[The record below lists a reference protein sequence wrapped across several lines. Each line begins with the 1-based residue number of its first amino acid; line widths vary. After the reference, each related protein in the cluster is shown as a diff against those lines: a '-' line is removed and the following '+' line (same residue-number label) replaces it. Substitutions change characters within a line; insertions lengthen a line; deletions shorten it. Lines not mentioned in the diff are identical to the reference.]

1 MPSGL
6 LRDSPNRYFCTKF
19 VRVRRPV
26 KVFCQLMFCVAV
38 TRRQLPAVVQLK
50 SEARINLI
58 GGPRDR
64 LYPDLCKWLI
74 GMPSVY
80 PFH

>member
-26 KVFCQLMFCVAV
+26 KVFCQLVFCVAV
-38 TRRQLPAVVQLK
+38 LPAGSFL
-50 SEARINLI
+50 
-58 GGPRDR
+58 
-64 LYPDLCKWLI
+64 WL
-74 GMPSVY
+74 
-80 PFH
+80 FN